1 MGALVGGDAG
11 GTAIGMAPDAR
22 WIAVKIFND
31 RGTATSA
38 GIHLGYQWLLD
49 PDGNPATADSPN
61 VVDNSWTS
69 ASPGACSAEFQPD
82 LRSLRAAGMLPVFA
96 AGNYGPSA
104 GTSASPANLPEAL
117 SVGVVNNSGVVDGS
131 SSRGPS
137 ACGQTVYPQLVAPG
151 VGVRTT
157 DLYGGFVNQTGSSMA
172 APHAAG
178 ALALL
183 LNAFPGLSVDRQA
196 AALQNSAV
204 DLGVAGPDNTYGYGR
219 LDAVAAYNRVLTSP
233 DFTVSASPSSLSASA
248 GGTAT
253 STVSMD
259 GVNGFAGAV
268 TLSLSGLTASQA
280 TWALS
285 PATIPSPTGT
295 SQLSITTASALGPG
309 SYPLTITGTSGSLT
323 RSAAATLVVSGPDF
337 FLAMAPSSISL
348 SRGRSASYRVT
359 VSAPAGFTGSVSLS
373 VSGLPSGATATLSPN
388 PVAGA
393 GTSTLFIRTTTSAA
407 RGTFVVRVAGSS
419 GALSHQASATLT
431 VT

>member
-1 MGALVGGDAG
+1 MVGGDAG
-11 GTAIGMAPDAR
+11 GTSIGMAPDAR

-31 RGTATSA
+31 RGTATSV

-69 ASPGACSAEFQPD
+69 TSPGACSVEFQPD
-82 LRSLRAAGMLPVFA
+82 LRSLRAAGILPVFA

-117 SVGVVNNSGVVDGS
+117 SVGAVDNSGVVDGS

-137 ACGQTVYPQLVAPG
+137 ACGQPVYPQLVAPG

-157 DLYGGFVNQTGSSMA
+157 DLYGGFISQSGSSMA

-183 LNAFPGLSVDRQA
+183 LNAFPGLSVERQA

-219 LDAVAAYNRVLTSP
+219 LDALAAYNWVLTSP
-233 DFTVSASPSSLSASA
+233 DFTVSASPSSSSTPA

-253 STVSMD
+253 SGVSVA
-259 GVNGFAGAV
+259 GANGFAGAV
-268 TLSLSGLTASQA
+268 TLSLSGLSASQA
-280 TWALS
+280 TWSFS
-285 PATIPSPTGT
+285 PGTISPGTGT
-295 SQLSITTASALGPG
+295 SQLSITTASTLGPG
-309 SYPLTITGTSGSLT
+309 LYPLTITGTSGSLT
-323 RSAAATLVVSGPDF
+323 RSVSTTLVVSGPDF
-337 FLAMAPSSISL
+337 SLSMTPSSISL
-348 SRGRSASYRVT
+348 SRGRSASFRVT
-359 VSAPAGFTGSVSLS
+359 VSSTAGFTGSVSLS

-393 GTSTLFIRTTTSAA
+393 GTSTLFIRTTSSAA
-407 RGTFVVRVAGSS
+407 RGTFVVRVAGVS
-419 GALSHQASATLT
+419 GALTHRASATLT